1 MDTSITATEGNNAP
15 VAPPTVTKLIAEKS
29 AWSYLFGETASPPA
43 TWTTS
48 AAGTEAWASGAAPLG
63 WGSNAI
69 ATNIDVAE
77 GQTRGL
83 ASYFRRT
90 FDVTDPS
97 AFDTLTLTTRA
108 DDGLAVYV
116 NGVEVARANLPT
128 GTLTSNTYA
137 TTATNTAVAA
147 DDPLSI
153 SVPTSLLV
161 SGRNV
166 ISVEVHS
173 NYRST
178 VSQSMDLS
186 LIGTS

>member
-1 MDTSITATEGNNAP
+1 
-15 VAPPTVTKLIAEKS
+15 
-29 AWSYLFGETASPPA
+29 
-43 TWTTS
+43 
-48 AAGTEAWASGAAPLG
+48 
-63 WGSNAI
+63 
-69 ATNIDVAE
+69 
-77 GQTRGL
+77 
-83 ASYFRRT
+83 
-90 FDVTDPS
+90 
-97 AFDTLTLTTRA
+97 
-108 DDGLAVYV
+108 
-116 NGVEVARANLPT
+116 VEVARANLPT